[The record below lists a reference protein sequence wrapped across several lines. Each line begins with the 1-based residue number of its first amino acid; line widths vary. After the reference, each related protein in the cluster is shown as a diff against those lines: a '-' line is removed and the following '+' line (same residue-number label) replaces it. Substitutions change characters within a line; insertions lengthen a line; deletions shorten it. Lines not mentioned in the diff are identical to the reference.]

1 MAELPTRRAF
11 RPDSQYYR
19 TTRRQSLRRRAR
31 HEMNRAMAVLPA
43 LAIGAVFFYWGW
55 HGGAWGHVIGY
66 GAATAAVLA
75 AVVIGARR

>member
-31 HEMNRAMAVLPA
+31 REASRAIALLPA
-43 LAIGAVFFYWGW
+43 VAIGAAFFYWGW
-55 HGGAWGHVIGY
+55 HGGPLGHVIGY
-66 GAATAAVLA
+66 GGATLTAAA
-75 AVVIGARR
+75 AIVIAVWR